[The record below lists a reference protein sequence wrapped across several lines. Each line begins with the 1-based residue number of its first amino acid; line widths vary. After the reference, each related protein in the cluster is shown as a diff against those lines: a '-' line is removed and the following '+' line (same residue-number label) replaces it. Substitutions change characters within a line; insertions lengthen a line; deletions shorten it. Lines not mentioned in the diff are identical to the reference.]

1 LNAEAGNTKAKL
13 AEHDSNAQQQAVQ
26 IEKLETQ
33 SREAQEQIAEG
44 HGRLKEK
51 AARISE
57 LEELLRRLSSRPRSA
72 MHS

>member
-1 LNAEAGNTKAKL
+1 MVHDGLEDNEFSKLEIERLNAEAGNTKAKL

-44 HGRLKEK
+44 DG
-51 AARISE
+51 
-57 LEELLRRLSSRPRSA
+57 
-72 MHS
+72 